1 MSYLMAHPERV
12 LSLAGAHAAMVA
24 TALAVAVA
32 IALPLGILSS
42 RNPRQRPLLL
52 GGLGAI
58 YTIPSLAL
66 LALLVQLFGL
76 GVAPIFV
83 ALVAYA
89 QFMLVRNI
97 DAGLRGV
104 DPAMR
109 DAAKGLGLSARMQLA
124 RVELPL
130 ALPVMVGGL
139 RIAAIATIAIA
150 TLAGYVGGGGLG
162 VLIFNGLALHNTAM
176 IVAGSLSV
184 SLLAIFV
191 DGSLRWCE
199 RAVRARLGG

>member
-1 MSYLMAHPERV
+1 MSYLIAHPERV

-24 TALAVAVA
+24 AALVVALA

-42 RNPRQRPLLL
+42 RNARLRPLLL

-66 LALLVQLFGL
+66 LALLVQIFGL

-97 DAGLRGV
+97 DGGLRGV

-109 DAAKGLGLSARMQLA
+109 DAAMGLGLSPRMQLL

-176 IVAGSLSV
+176 IVAGSLAV
-184 SLLAIFV
+184 SLLAILV
-191 DGSLRWCE
+191 DGSLRCCE
-199 RAVRARLGG
+199 RAVRTRLGG

>member
-1 MSYLMAHPERV
+1 MNYLIANPERV
-12 LSLAGAHAAMVA
+12 LRLAGTHAAMVA
-24 TALAVAVA
+24 AALAVAVA
-32 IALPLGILSS
+32 VALPLGILSS
-42 RNPRQRPLLL
+42 RSPRLRPLLL

-76 GVAPIFV
+76 GLAPVFI

-109 DAAKGLGLSARMQLA
+109 DAAVGMGLSPRMQLL

-130 ALPVMVGGL
+130 ALPVIVGGL

-162 VLIFNGLALHNTAM
+162 VLIFNGLALHNTGM
-176 IVAGSLSV
+176 IVAGSLGV
-184 SLLAIFV
+184 SLLAVLV

-199 RAVRARLGG
+199 RAVRTRLGG

>member
-1 MSYLMAHPERV
+1 MNYLIANPERV
-12 LSLAGAHAAMVA
+12 LRLAGTHAAMVA
-24 TALAVAVA
+24 AALAVAVA
-32 IALPLGILSS
+32 VALPLGILSS
-42 RNPRQRPLLL
+42 RSPRLRPLLL

-76 GVAPIFV
+76 GLAPVFI

-109 DAAKGLGLSARMQLA
+109 DAAVGMGLSPRMQLL

-130 ALPVMVGGL
+130 ALPVIVGGL

-162 VLIFNGLALHNTAM
+162 VLIFNGLALHNTGM
-176 IVAGSLSV
+176 IVAGSLGV
-184 SLLAIFV
+184 SLLAILV

-199 RAVRARLGG
+199 RAVRTRLDG